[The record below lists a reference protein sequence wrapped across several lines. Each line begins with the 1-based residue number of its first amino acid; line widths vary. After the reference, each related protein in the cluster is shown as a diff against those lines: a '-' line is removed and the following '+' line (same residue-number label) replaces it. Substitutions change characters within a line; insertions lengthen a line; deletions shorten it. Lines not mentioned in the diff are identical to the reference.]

1 VGTLTQRRPLRSTI
15 LLVGSLAVALL
26 VLTSLWLIER
36 RVPEAPGA
44 APIGRPS
51 EEERLTG
58 TETPPVPVAPSP
70 SSADAGERPI
80 DDPRPSAQAAGAAA
94 PASAD
99 IHADPETPAP
109 TLPLAAVDPLPV
121 PQAPPTAPPNQP
133 AAPLALTPQSQSSVA
148 ADGPPPPASA
158 APRAAEGGGWVVQL
172 SAQKTEA
179 EAQAAFRA
187 VQTKYSLL
195 GSYQPLI
202 RKKDLGGRGVF
213 YAAQV
218 GPLTRDEAKQLC
230 VKLKNAGGSCF
241 IQTN

>member
-1 VGTLTQRRPLRSTI
+1 VGTLIQRQPLRSAI

-26 VLTSLWLIER
+26 VLTSIWLTQR

-44 APIGRPS
+44 TPIGRPS
-51 EEERLTG
+51 EEGRLIG
-58 TETPPVPVAPSP
+58 PETPPVPVAPSP

-80 DDPRPSAQAAGAAA
+80 DDPRPSAPAAGAAA

-99 IHADPETPAP
+99 HADPETPAP

-121 PQAPPTAPPNQP
+121 PQAPTAPPNQP
-133 AAPLALTPQSQSSVA
+133 AAPLAQTPQSPSSVA

-230 VKLKNAGGSCF
+230 VKLKSAGGSCF
-241 IQTN
+241 IRTN